1 MNTPCLP
8 PKPAPAPLVAT
19 TPAISLRGHSYEDHR
34 HIVATLVESMASCG
48 CWMVEQRAL
57 SPTTTELRL
66 DIQLRSVFELYSGL
80 VCSGIELTRDS
91 QTVMANLCTV
101 RNQNPRKAKR
111 RRVLSVRLEVSFL
124 EHTVSEYGS
133 VAIGLA

>member
-1 MNTPCLP
+1 MDMRTQPY
-8 PKPAPAPLVAT
+8 KPSPASPASAT
-19 TPAISLRGHSYEDHR
+19 TVIDLRGHSYEDHR
-34 HIVATLVESMASCG
+34 QIVPALVESMATCG

-66 DIQLRSVFELYSGL
+66 EVQLRSVFELYSGL

-91 QTVMANLCTV
+91 QIRMAGLCTL
-101 RNQNPRKAKR
+101 RNHNPRQAKR
-111 RRVLSVRLEVSFL
+111 RRVISVRIELSFL

-133 VAIGLA
+133 VAVGLA